1 MQARYRMW
9 IGIIVLIIIF
19 SFLVAFAPIR
29 PVPKAVG
36 FGVVSTTRYEFPQ
49 PVAEDKKGLDAK
61 AAEIRPQLEKAGVEL
76 DFVNFID
83 ATRLEVKTVAL
94 TQDVADEQA
103 AKVLEAL
110 KTSFPGVVKAESEDV
125 TEAKEKPLFSF
136 GEVFAVYSPTP
147 QIRLGLDLQGGAHV
161 VLRCTPETKIPFF
174 TPEHQPMAMSQSTMD
189 TPAAERP
196 KTTKDGKDIAYPN
209 YTHEQLESLVRDYLV
224 SQGIPVQGLK
234 VAMAGD
240 SRIVIETEARDED
253 ESKAQQQTA
262 QGFLER
268 TFPGLELTAG
278 ELEAV
283 YITPG
288 TAEKVQNV
296 IDRRL
301 WAMSDIREPIVQTQ
315 GDDKIIVELPGVREP
330 ERVLKIVRS
339 TAMLEFRLVP
349 QRYTLPETAE
359 DDYSEWQDT
368 QGNTSVPWDQVL
380 AESELA
386 FTGRDLQDNAAVSP
400 DNTTSN
406 WVVHFELK
414 NERKK
419 DFLNFTRRNVGRLMA
434 IVLDDECQMAPSIK
448 SEIPGAGIIEGRFDA
463 KEASDLKLLLNAGA
477 LPVPLEVDTNRTISP
492 TLGSDTVAASLR
504 AGLAGFVLVLVFMIA
519 YYRVPGLLACGALIL
534 YVLLLLAVLTPY
546 ATMTLPGVAA
556 FILSIGMAVDANVI
570 IFERLKEELWSGKV
584 IRTAI
589 ETGFDRAWTAILDAN
604 ITTLIIAGVLF
615 FLGSSLIKS
624 FAVTLFA
631 GVCCSMFTAVTVTR
645 WLVTMVGSSR
655 LGENR
660 ALFGDSTSEAK

>member
-1 MQARYRMW
+1 
-9 IGIIVLIIIF
+9 
-19 SFLVAFAPIR
+19 
-29 PVPKAVG
+29 
-36 FGVVSTTRYEFPQ
+36 
-49 PVAEDKKGLDAK
+49 
-61 AAEIRPQLEKAGVEL
+61 
-76 DFVNFID
+76 
-83 ATRLEVKTVAL
+83 
-94 TQDVADEQA
+94 
-103 AKVLEAL
+103 
-110 KTSFPGVVKAESEDV
+110 
-125 TEAKEKPLFSF
+125 
-136 GEVFAVYSPTP
+136 
-147 QIRLGLDLQGGAHV
+147 
-161 VLRCTPETKIPFF
+161 
-174 TPEHQPMAMSQSTMD
+174 
-189 TPAAERP
+189 
-196 KTTKDGKDIAYPN
+196 
-209 YTHEQLESLVRDYLV
+209 
-224 SQGIPVQGLK
+224 
-234 VAMAGD
+234 
-240 SRIVIETEARDED
+240 
-253 ESKAQQQTA
+253 
-262 QGFLER
+262 
-268 TFPGLELTAG
+268 
-278 ELEAV
+278 
-283 YITPG
+283 
-288 TAEKVQNV
+288 
-296 IDRRL
+296 
-301 WAMSDIREPIVQTQ
+301 
-315 GDDKIIVELPGVREP
+315 
-330 ERVLKIVRS
+330 
-339 TAMLEFRLVP
+339 
-349 QRYTLPETAE
+349 
-359 DDYSEWQDT
+359 
-368 QGNTSVPWDQVL
+368 VL

-400 DNTTSN
+400 DNTTAY

-434 IVLDDECQMAPSIK
+434 IVLDDDCQMAPSIK

-519 YYRVPGLLACGALIL
+519 YYRLPGLLACGALIL

-604 ITTLIIAGVLF
+604 ITTLIITAVLF
-615 FLGSSLIKS
+615 FLGTSLIKS

-660 ALFGDSTSEAK
+660 ALFGDSASEAK

>member
-36 FGVVSTTRYEFPQ
+36 FHVDSATTYEF
-49 PVAEDKKGLDAK
+49 AEPMAENKAGLEAK
-61 AAEIRPQLEKAGVEL
+61 AAEIRALLEKGDVDL
-76 DFVNFID
+76 DNVAFVD
-83 ATRLEVKTVAL
+83 ATTLEVKTVAV

-103 AKVLEAL
+103 AKTLELLAA
-110 KTSFPGVVKAESEDV
+110 SFSGVKAAPETDSSDDV
-125 TEAKEKPLFSF
+125 EKPLFSL
-136 GEVFAVYSPTP
+136 GEVLAVYPPKP

-161 VLRCTPETKIPFF
+161 VLRCTPETKLPFF
-174 TPEHQPMAMSQSTMD
+174 TPDHQPMAIPQSMMD
-189 TPAAERP
+189 TPAADRP
-196 KTTKDGKDIAYPN
+196 KTTGDGKQIVYPN
-209 YTHEQLESLVRDYLV
+209 YTHEQLEDLVRDYLI
-224 SQGIPVQGLK
+224 SQGVPAAGLQ
-234 VAMAGD
+234 VSMAGD
-240 SRIVIETEARDED
+240 SRLVVNTEARNEE
-253 ESKAQQQTA
+253 ESQAQQQLA
-262 QGFLER
+262 QAFLAR

-278 ELEAV
+278 EMEAV
-283 YITPG
+283 YVSPG
-288 TAEKVQNV
+288 TAEKVESV

-315 GDDKIIVELPGVREP
+315 GDDKLIVELPGVSDP
-330 ERVLKIVRS
+330 DRVLNILRS

-349 QRYTLPETAE
+349 ARYTIPSAAE

-368 QGNTSVPWDQVL
+368 QGNTSVPWEQVL
-380 AESELA
+380 AESEPA
-386 FTGRDLQDNAAVSP
+386 FTGRDLQANATVSTG
-400 DNTTSN
+400 DAGQQ
-406 WVVHFELK
+406 WVVNFELK

-448 SEIPGAGIIEGRFDA
+448 SEIPGKGIIEGNFDP

-477 LPVPLEVDTNRTISP
+477 LPVPLEIDTNRTISP

-504 AGLAGFVLVLVFMIA
+504 AGAIGFALVLVFMIA
-519 YYRVPGLLACGALIL
+519 YYRLPGLLACGALLL

-604 ITTLIIAGVLF
+604 ITTMIIAAVLF

-631 GVCCSMFTAVTVTR
+631 GVCCSMFSAVTVTR
-645 WLVTMVGSSR
+645 WLVTMVGNSR

-660 ALFGDSTSEAK
+660 ALFGDSTSQTE